1 MPRLKLTLEYDGT
14 EFHGWQVQP
23 ELRTVQGVV
32 EEKLSILLDEAV
44 KLVGAGRTDAGVHAR
59 GQVAHCETCRVLGP
73 EAIRR
78 GINSLLP
85 PDVAVQRVE
94 QVAPDFHARYAAL
107 RKTYSYTILRQPSPS
122 PLWRRTALHVRASL
136 NVEAMR
142 EAAAALRGRHNF
154 CAFWGGGDDRRT
166 PWRTLT
172 RLEIEEHPPLLRIWM
187 EADSFLRHMVRNVV
201 GTLLEI
207 GRGRYPSDWARQVLE
222 SRDRSR
228 AGATAPAH
236 GLCLE
241 EVVYVLPG
249 EAQGSPPQPISASL
263 GWT

>member
-14 EFHGWQVQP
+14 DFHGWQVQP

-32 EEKLSILLDEAV
+32 EEKLSLLLDEPV
-44 KLVGAGRTDAGVHAR
+44 KIVGAGRTDAGVHAR
-59 GQVAHCETCRVLGP
+59 GQVAHCETRSTLTAEP
-73 EAIRR
+73 IRR
-78 GINSLLP
+78 GLNSLLP

-94 QVAPDFHARYAAL
+94 EVAPDFHARYAAL

-122 PLWRRTALHVRASL
+122 PLRRRTALHVRAPL

-142 EAAAALRGRHNF
+142 EAAAPLLGRHNF
-154 CAFWGGGDDRRT
+154 CAFWGGGDDGRT
-166 PWRTLT
+166 PWRTLSQ
-172 RLEIEEHPPLLRIWM
+172 LEIEEQPPLLRIWM
-187 EADSFLRHMVRNVV
+187 EADGFLRHMVRNVV

-228 AGATAPAH
+228 AGATAPPR

-241 EVVYVLPG
+241 EVVYALAE
-249 EAQGSPPQPISASL
+249 EAPEVPSRSMPSNQRRA
-263 GWT
+263 